1 MIVENN
7 QINKFRIL
15 CLKSGFRMET
25 VGLQVARGSRPTCYS
40 MVKKEFGF
48 KGSKI
53 KVLNQL
59 EKWIDENLLAPQ

>member
-15 CLKSGFRMET
+15 CLKSGLRMET

-48 KGSKI
+48 KGNKI
-53 KVLNQL
+53 NVLKQL
-59 EKWIDENLLAPQ
+59 EIWVEENIF

>member
-15 CLKSGFRMET
+15 CLKSWLRMET

-48 KGSKI
+48 KGNKI
-53 KVLNQL
+53 NVLKQL
-59 EKWIDENLLAPQ
+59 ESWIEENIF